1 MTVRFTST
9 ESKFFAV
16 KELCYVSPLL
26 KTRVEI
32 TFRKYPPNPRGHI
45 QDTPHVFVLTFLSF
59 TVDLDYFLT
68 TCMPH
73 ALGSLEH
80 LPKTPFPAIQKDKE
94 VLPYSRIRGWSKKMS
109 RGLEQC
115 MAPPCSFSW
124 YQQLWLQWP
133 QYFVSAYG
141 ELSATVRD
149 LFLCRLSYP
158 ACTRPL
164 LSPHC
169 PRGMNSTLPY
179 HSPRS
184 SQSSSDRIHI
194 VLLSFSF
201 N

>member
-45 QDTPHVFVLTFLSF
+45 QDTPQVSVLTFLSF

-68 TCMPH
+68 TCKPH
-73 ALGSLEH
+73 ALGSLER

-94 VLPYSRIRGWSKKMS
+94 VLPHSRIRGWSKKMS

-115 MAPPCSFSW
+115 MAPPCSLSW
-124 YQQLWLQWP
+124 CQQLWLQWP

-141 ELSATVRD
+141 ELSATVR
-149 LFLCRLSYP
+149 LVSV
-158 ACTRPL
+158 
-164 LSPHC
+164 
-169 PRGMNSTLPY
+169 
-179 HSPRS
+179 S
-184 SQSSSDRIHI
+184 SQLPSMHQAPSKPPLPSWNEFDSS
-194 VLLSFSF
+194 LSLSTFITVKLRSHPHSLVGF
-201 N
+201 FI